1 MVQPTISR
9 RAWLLIGAVAAGLWL
24 SGCSPQSS
32 TTDAPAQ
39 SGTPI
44 QGGTLVYLEQ
54 QAHTSL
60 YPPAGGFYPNGG
72 ILNRI
77 TD

>member
-9 RAWLLIGAVAAGLWL
+9 RAGLLLAAVAAGLWL
-24 SGCSPQSS
+24 SGCSPQSG
-32 TTDAPAQ
+32 TADAPAQ
-39 SGTPI
+39 SGVSI

-60 YPPAGGFYPNGG
+60 
-72 ILNRI
+72 
-77 TD
+77 